1 VYYLKIK
8 TGDEWILLSRV
19 VYDTRE
25 EAEAALSRISVD
37 GWLSQKSKDSVF
49 DKKIEMRIHELG
61 NEDMYR
67 LFARNEFQ
75 EDGIIEVDADAE
87 VRHADDGVWV
97 QAWVWMDKMEE
108 GGE

>member
-1 VYYLKIK
+1 MYYLKIK
-8 TGDEWILLSRV
+8 TGDEWMLLSRV

-37 GWLSQKSKDSVF
+37 GWLSQNIKDSVF
-49 DKKIEMRIHELG
+49 DKKIEMRIHE
-61 NEDMYR
+61 
-67 LFARNEFQ
+67 FQ
-75 EDGIIEVDADAE
+75 EDGDIEVDDDVE
-87 VRHADDGVWV
+87 VRHVDDGAWV